1 MSGQW
6 IVWIAAIGAAFAF
19 TGCHKAD
26 QNSNQQD
33 QQETK
38 HSNMVNLSA
47 VSINQIGLQTQSVHS
62 ASFTGHLAIP
72 AKVIS
77 NQDHEAQV
85 GSLVPGRVATVCVK
99 VGDTVKPGQELMQVE
114 GLEIG
119 EIKAGFLTAKA
130 NLDFQKV
137 NFERQKLLI
146 QENIGSQKSFLEAQA
161 EYEKARA
168 EFNAQDKKIHSIG
181 LSDDDVLHDTL
192 DHSDDHTPGTLPVR
206 SPIGGVVV
214 ERNVVIGQ
222 LVDGATNAFR
232 ILNTSS
238 VWIDGQIYEKDLS
251 RIAENSKAT
260 FISPTYPNELFNG
273 KVFYIGQTIDE
284 KSRTITVRA
293 DFANPTG
300 KLKPQMFGELEI
312 PSTTSSRAILIPAE
326 ALVKIDNA
334 DYVFLQQNDS
344 TFEKRAVVV
353 GFIHNEQA
361 EIKQGLLENDKVV
374 VKGGFYLK
382 SELMKEDLEGE

>member
-6 IVWIAAIGAAFAF
+6 IGWIAAIGIAFTF
-19 TGCHKAD
+19 TGCNKAD
-26 QNSNQQD
+26 ENSDKQD
-33 QQETK
+33 QQETQ
-38 HSNMVNLSA
+38 HSNTVILSA
-47 VSINQIGLQTQSVHS
+47 ASMNQIGLETQPVHL
-62 ASFTGHLAIP
+62 ASFTGYLAIP
-72 AKVIS
+72 AQVIS

-85 GSLVPGRVATVCVK
+85 GSLVPGRVATVFVR
-99 VGDTVKPGQELMQVE
+99 VGDKVKPGQELMHVE

-119 EIKAGFLTAKA
+119 EIKAGFLSAKA

-181 LSDDDVLHDTL
+181 LSDDDVLNDTL
-192 DHSDDHTPGTLPVR
+192 EHSDDHTPGKLPVR

-238 VWIDGQIYEKDLS
+238 VWIDGQIYEKDLN
-251 RIAENSKAT
+251 RIAENSKAI
-260 FISPTYPNELFNG
+260 FVSPTYPNEMFHG
-273 KVFYIGQTIDE
+273 KVFYIGRTIDE

-300 KLKPQMFGELEI
+300 KLKPQMFGDLEI
-312 PSTTSSRAILIPAE
+312 PSRTSAPAILIPAE
-326 ALVKIDNA
+326 ALIKIDNA

-344 TFEKRAVVV
+344 TFARRAVVV
-353 GFIHNEQA
+353 GFVHNEQA
-361 EIKQGLLENDKVV
+361 EIKQGLQENDKVV

-382 SELMKEDLEGE
+382 SELMKEELEGE

>member
-1 MSGQW
+1 
-6 IVWIAAIGAAFAF
+6 
-19 TGCHKAD
+19 
-26 QNSNQQD
+26 
-33 QQETK
+33 
-38 HSNMVNLSA
+38 MVNLSA

-168 EFNAQDKKIHSIG
+168 ELTAQYKKNHSIG
-181 LSDDDVLHDTL
+181 LSDDDVHQDTH